1 MHSLLLLLLLFSRG
15 YAFNSSADFETVR
28 ELKEKY
34 CFVSCEIEKDR
45 RLNLETTYFNS
56 IETLPDGRKI
66 RISNEK
72 FEAPEIL
79 FNPFLCQSEE
89 KGVHENV
96 YESITV
102 RLFHLYLH
110 LK

>member
-1 MHSLLLLLLLFSRG
+1 
-15 YAFNSSADFETVR
+15 
-28 ELKEKY
+28 
-34 CFVSCEIEKDR
+34 
-45 RLNLETTYFNS
+45 LETTYFNS

-66 RISNEK
+66 RVSNEK

-96 YESITV
+96 YSSINV
-102 RLFHLYLH
+102 RICHFLFIF
-110 LK
+110 K